1 MIELTDEM
9 QDLVNN
15 SLAYGT
21 PCVLSTA
28 SHNGD
33 LTIGFRGSMM
43 AWGKDSLAYWERGKG
58 QSVEHLESGGQA
70 AVILRTPEQ
79 RRRWIFFGTAT
90 VLRDGPIRQ
99 KIMDR
104 VVTPE
109 MDRDPDKTGFAV
121 VIKLTRVEDLGG
133 RTVMGQH

>member
-1 MIELTDEM
+1 MIDLTDEM

-33 LTIGFRGSMM
+33 LTIGFRGSLR
-43 AWGKDSLAYWERGKG
+43 AGGTDSLAYWERGKG
-58 QSVEHLESGGQA
+58 QSVDYLESGGQA
-70 AVILRTPEQ
+70 AVILRNPEQ
-79 RRRWIFFGTAT
+79 RRGWKFFGTAT

-133 RTVMGQH
+133 RTVMEQQ